1 MYFLHGISLPDMPA
15 SHPPGFLFLG
25 PVTSSFLPPDIII
38 ARPPPNT
45 HTHLTPAAPP
55 QVPVALATS
64 VSERRVRPALDKLA
78 LTNHFDAVVTA
89 EDNGSAEVEYF
100 YMAAAQQLQRPFVR
114 CIVVGDNNRSVEAAH
129 ELGMKSVIVT
139 GGQPSWNYGGADL
152 VVRNL
157 QQLSFVNMKKLFGAE
172 DLVEPAFD
180 RSEFDQHRSD
190 TLAAAEEMYL

>member
-1 MYFLHGISLPDMPA
+1 
-15 SHPPGFLFLG
+15 
-25 PVTSSFLPPDIII
+25 
-38 ARPPPNT
+38 
-45 HTHLTPAAPP
+45 
-55 QVPVALATS
+55 VALATS
-64 VSERRVRPALDKLA
+64 VSERRVRPALVKLA

-172 DLVEPAFD
+172 DLVEPQFD
-180 RSEFDQHRSD
+180 RSEFDRERAEQR
-190 TLAAAEEMYL
+190 LAAAEEMYL